1 MSIEEVNKSLEK
13 LKTLSKVDYSK
24 KDELAQK
31 LINTVGHPLYTL
43 SKENEALKSLI
54 EKAHKALDNGWEL
67 DEVFNDIREVSIH
80 YAEKGDLLYPLLKVK
95 YEISGPS
102 DVMWTTDDEIRDDIN
117 ALAKDVER
125 GEEWKEKFKML
136 LGRLTQMIRQ
146 EEKVLFPVS
155 AVNFTDEEWHGIYRD
170 RFSYDSAFGIK
181 EETWDEVKDL
191 PKSAVGF
198 TDKIN
203 MPTGT
208 LSLEQLEALMDTIPM
223 EITFV
228 DVDDTNAYYNDNGEK
243 FFKRP
248 QMSLGRKVYSCH
260 PPKVEAMVRAIIAD
274 FKSGKRNEVQV
285 WSEKKSMP
293 MCITYRAVRDKNGNY
308 LGTAEFVQNMTFAK
322 NYFTKGE

>member
-1 MSIEEVNKSLEK
+1 M
-13 LKTLSKVDYSK
+13 
-24 KDELAQK
+24 
-31 LINTVGHPLYTL
+31 
-43 SKENEALKSLI
+43 
-54 EKAHKALDNGWEL
+54 
-67 DEVFNDIREVSIH
+67 FNDIRDVSIH

-181 EETWDEVKDL
+181 EETWDEVKNL

-203 MPTGT
+203 MPTGS

-223 EITFV
+223 ELTLLMLMTQMLITMITVKNSLSVRKCHSDARFIRV
-228 DVDDTNAYYNDNGEK
+228 IRPRLKQWLGPLLPILNRANAMK
-243 FFKRP
+243 FRFGVRKRVC
-248 QMSLGRKVYSCH
+248 LC
-260 PPKVEAMVRAIIAD
+260 A
-274 FKSGKRNEVQV
+274 
-285 WSEKKSMP
+285 
-293 MCITYRAVRDKNGNY
+293 
-308 LGTAEFVQNMTFAK
+308 
-322 NYFTKGE
+322 